1 MKKIISF
8 ALILVLLL
16 VGCTVAPT
24 ESDMIPESAESDN
37 STTSII
43 VNDWWTTPIFFGEW
57 EVKRVIPGGR
67 FTLDKQEALE
77 QLVGETVTFANNV
90 VCLGDAL
97 LVDNPTYESTIVPIS
112 HASEVVQYYWP
123 ESEEDRYYS
132 DDDPF
137 FVLIFVRGAWSD
149 WESTS
154 GIKSSWIDEFVIK
167 DEDTLVFL
175 TSYGLL
181 ELTRISYPEHY
192 GVFP

>member
-97 LVDNPTYESTIVPIS
+97 LVFVWNFTLSRSECPSAKILIIFRFYKS
-112 HASEVVQYYWP
+112 H
-123 ESEEDRYYS
+123 
-132 DDDPF
+132 
-137 FVLIFVRGAWSD
+137 
-149 WESTS
+149 
-154 GIKSSWIDEFVIK
+154 
-167 DEDTLVFL
+167 
-175 TSYGLL
+175 
-181 ELTRISYPEHY
+181 
-192 GVFP
+192 